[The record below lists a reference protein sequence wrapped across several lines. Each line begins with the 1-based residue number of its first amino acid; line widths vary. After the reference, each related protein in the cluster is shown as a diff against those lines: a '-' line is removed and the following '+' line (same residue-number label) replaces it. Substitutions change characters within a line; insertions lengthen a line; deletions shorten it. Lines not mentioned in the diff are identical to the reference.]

1 MLAPLKWYGDGTV
14 YPNGIEKHQ
23 VKQKGPGFAASGLIR
38 NFHVLKCNVETQ
50 GGNMLYSLSQKCVAT
65 ENLFYGLVANSS
77 WSTSET
83 QLRGVI
89 SVRIPS
95 VMGRELSENFDGWKI
110 LPYYREKT

>member
-1 MLAPLKWYGDGTV
+1 M
-14 YPNGIEKHQ
+14 EKHQ

-50 GGNMLYSLSQKCVAT
+50 GGNVSYSLSQKCVAT
-65 ENLFYGLVANSS
+65 ENLFYGLVANSP
-77 WSTSET
+77 WSTLET

-95 VMGRELSENFDGWKI
+95 VRGRELLSENCDGWKI
-110 LPYYREKT
+110 LPDYREKS